1 MTKDELAVWAVCTV
15 LAIAAFIVAWKWKE
29 EDDTDDDQTW

>member
-1 MTKDELAVWAVCTV
+1 V